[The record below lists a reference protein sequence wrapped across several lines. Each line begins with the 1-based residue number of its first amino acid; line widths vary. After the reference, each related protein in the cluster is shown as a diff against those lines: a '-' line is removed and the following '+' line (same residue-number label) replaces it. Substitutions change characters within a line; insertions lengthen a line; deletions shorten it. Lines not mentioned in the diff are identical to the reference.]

1 MLCYDIY
8 CMLVYMTN
16 WFSIVSVFFVCT
28 FLLAVKSIPVIEII
42 ITILQRAV
50 AKTKR
55 AWLSLL
61 TACLL
66 LQMALN
72 CILYPMHWILI
83 AGSCHPSL
91 SPGDVLSLSVSANNT
106 SVSQSV
112 SLRFVYLSVDP
123 FWHFQMSDM
132 SGSSCH
138 ANSIAGLQPYSQ
150 SYEYICIY
158 FFFANFQP
166 RLLQG
171 CEKGHVAR
179 WGNCFGKKLLKVL
192 CDYSPCATILMT
204 ALDFLFYKKPFT
216 FPLLSTNLFSGA
228 QLTRVE
234 KLISKQVFF
243 WVIQRFETS

>member
-106 SVSQSV
+106 SVSQSAICLLV
-112 SLRFVYLSVDP
+112 GWSFLAFPNVRHVWLILSRKLNRRTAAIFPILRVYL
-123 FWHFQMSDM
+123 
-132 SGSSCH
+132 
-138 ANSIAGLQPYSQ
+138 
-150 SYEYICIY
+150 YI
-158 FFFANFQP
+158 FFF
-166 RLLQG
+166 
-171 CEKGHVAR
+171 C
-179 WGNCFGKKLLKVL
+179 
-192 CDYSPCATILMT
+192 
-204 ALDFLFYKKPFT
+204 
-216 FPLLSTNLFSGA
+216 
-228 QLTRVE
+228 
-234 KLISKQVFF
+234 
-243 WVIQRFETS
+243 